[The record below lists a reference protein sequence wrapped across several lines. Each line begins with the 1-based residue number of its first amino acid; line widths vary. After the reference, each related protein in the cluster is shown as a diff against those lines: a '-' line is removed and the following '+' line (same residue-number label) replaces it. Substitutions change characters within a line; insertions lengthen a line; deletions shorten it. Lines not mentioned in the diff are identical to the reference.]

1 MTLLGW
7 ELIRALAGFTVVV
20 ETVFAWP
27 GLGFLAREAIK
38 QQDFFLIQA
47 IVFVV
52 AVMVVIVNIVDRRLV
67 QVPRPAG
74 EAGLMGADRTG
85 AAWEV
90 PR

>member
-1 MTLLGW
+1 M
-7 ELIRALAGFTVVV
+7 FD
-20 ETVFAWP
+20 WP
-27 GLGFLAREAIK
+27 GLGFLAHEAIV

-52 AVMVVIVNIVDRRLV
+52 AVMVVIINIVDRRLL
-67 QVPRPAG
+67 QVPRPAR
-74 EAGLMGADRTG
+74 EAGLMAADRTG